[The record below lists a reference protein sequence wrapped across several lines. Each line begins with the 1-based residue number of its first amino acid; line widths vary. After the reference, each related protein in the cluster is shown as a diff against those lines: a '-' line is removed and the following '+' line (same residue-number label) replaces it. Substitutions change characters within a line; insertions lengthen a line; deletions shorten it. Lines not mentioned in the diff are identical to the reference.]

1 MTRSF
6 CTGPDGG
13 LLLLIGALLLSG
25 VAASSPAAAQS
36 ARPAVPDADA
46 RWRTLRSEILDP
58 GFFFQS
64 VGAGTGAHLGDE
76 PEAWGETPGGY
87 AARVGSN
94 AGAALLQIG
103 TTHALAAAL
112 RLDIRPRLRQHDG
125 VGTRL
130 RHAAL
135 SPFVARTPTGARVPN
150 LPNAAGA
157 YAGALAQ
164 TRWERGRWTPG
175 RALQSTAISL
185 GVDIGVNVVRA
196 LANPSPDGE

>member
-36 ARPAVPDADA
+36 ACPAVPDADA

-58 GFFFQS
+58 DFFFQS

-87 AARVGSN
+87 AARAGSN

-125 VGTRL
+125 VG
-130 RHAAL
+130 
-135 SPFVARTPTGARVPN
+135 N
-150 LPNAAGA
+150 
-157 YAGALAQ
+157 
-164 TRWERGRWTPG
+164 
-175 RALQSTAISL
+175 STAARGAFSL
-185 GVDIGVNVVRA
+185 RRPDPPSAPACQICQTPPVPTPAPLPKHAGSAGGGPPAAPSRA
-196 LANPSPDGE
+196 QPSPWASTSA